1 MNAQVLSYAENSTG
15 YYGYPVESTRGRAVA
30 AKSYFTFPMS
40 NMMNQV
46 VTGAADVDTAIANA
60 VQDLEE
66 LDATVQDE

>member
-1 MNAQVLSYAENSTG
+1 M
-15 YYGYPVESTRGRAVA
+15 ESTRGRAVA
-30 AKSYFTFPMS
+30 AKSYFTFPMA